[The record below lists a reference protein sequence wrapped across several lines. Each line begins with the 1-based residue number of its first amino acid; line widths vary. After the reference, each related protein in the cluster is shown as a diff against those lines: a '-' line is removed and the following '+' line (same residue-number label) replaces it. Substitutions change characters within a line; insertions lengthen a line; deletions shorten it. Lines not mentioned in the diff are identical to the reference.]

1 MRTSDRGI
9 AALVAHEGIV
19 PGPYLDSA
27 HVWSYGI
34 MRRWTCGGARSMTAV
49 CPLSI

>member
-1 MRTSDRGI
+1 MKTSDKGI

-19 PGPYLDSA
+19 PGPYLDSEG
-27 HVWSYGI
+27 VWTYGYAYGMI
-34 MRRWTCGGARSMTAV
+34 AV